1 LKRSW
6 RRIKQL
12 FLSRST
18 TYHPLRGSAS
28 LFDQVSLI
36 KKYQYFGTG
45 IHNLKR
51 LCIFTPAGRRCDERR
66 HKPCRPS
73 QHTRSATRAF
83 VPRQRL
89 QPCVDREAVQFHF
102 ASIVTALDHSNC
114 FADFVCFSIITSFL
128 LLYHIES
135 LHHLRSTTSNCNLP
149 CSSKFPASAPARS
162 VRVRTPSQDA
172 HRRGRQPGG
181 CCEGESNEIEP
192 LLLSACFIQGSFLC
206 VRRTIVAILLHQKG
220 FQCLLIGLFE
230 HAHTVPFQFLQ
241 SSTTIIISVT
251 FVP

>member
-1 LKRSW
+1 LQYLKRSW

-114 FADFVCFSIITSFL
+114 FADFVCFSINTSFL
-128 LLYHIES
+128 LLYHNRKLTSIYVQPAPPIAIFRAARNS
-135 LHHLRSTTSNCNLP
+135 L
-149 CSSKFPASAPARS
+149 PARQHAAS
-162 VRVRTPSQDA
+162 EYARLHKMRTGVDVNPEDVVRVRAMKSSP
-172 HRRGRQPGG
+172 
-181 CCEGESNEIEP
+181 
-192 LLLSACFIQGSFLC
+192 CFYLPASYKGHFFVC
-206 VRRTIVAILLHQKG
+206 VVQ
-220 FQCLLIGLFE
+220 
-230 HAHTVPFQFLQ
+230 
-241 SSTTIIISVT
+241 
-251 FVP
+251 